1 MAHQRA
7 LSMIRLVNGSVGD
20 PVLYLDYP
28 GTNNALLFDGG
39 DNYRLSMKQLGDLE
53 AMFIT
58 HHHVDHFIG
67 LDRVIRA
74 NIDRDKEL
82 QIYGPAGTI
91 TKIYDRIRS
100 YEYRFFPFQKLAVV
114 VTELLP
120 GRRRRGRLECTRR
133 FPPPEITEEAWTTP
147 TCHENE
153 ELTVEAV
160 AVEHTVPCL
169 AYAMAEKP
177 GYHPDS
183 ERLQNGLL
191 KPGRWVGEV
200 LHRLRSGASLESRLE
215 IQGGSFTLGT
225 LAETYFARSSGARVA
240 FITDTFWSEATR
252 PDLVRLSRGAWRLYC
267 DSFYASAQ
275 TREAAK
281 HKHMQAP
288 QAATLAKLARVDELI
303 LMHFSPRYAD
313 HYEKLIAEAAA
324 IFPRVRAEL
333 EVAPEA

>member
-200 LHRLRSGASLESRLE
+200 LHRLRSGAPHGTGHHSGLCHNLRGGCQDVPRPRRSRSETIRELWKT
-215 IQGGSFTLGT
+215 GS
-225 LAETYFARSSGARVA
+225 
-240 FITDTFWSEATR
+240 
-252 PDLVRLSRGAWRLYC
+252 
-267 DSFYASAQ
+267 
-275 TREAAK
+275 
-281 HKHMQAP
+281 
-288 QAATLAKLARVDELI
+288 
-303 LMHFSPRYAD
+303 
-313 HYEKLIAEAAA
+313 
-324 IFPRVRAEL
+324 
-333 EVAPEA
+333 